1 MVDRSAFSL
10 SCSESYYHIY
20 HILFIPILAM
30 AKKVLL
36 IEDDKDIRDT
46 IVYALQA
53 ENFEVIASEDAKIL
67 KTLTELK
74 PDLILL
80 DNWLTDWKSDANG
93 QQLSKDIKTNPAT
106 SHIPVI
112 IVSAVSNIKEIAEA
126 GLADGFLRKPFD
138 LTDLFAIVNKHIA

>member
-1 MVDRSAFSL
+1 
-10 SCSESYYHIY
+10 
-20 HILFIPILAM
+20 M

-93 QQLSKDIKTNPAT
+93 QQISKDIKTNPDT

-126 GLADGFLRKPFD
+126 GMADGFLRKPFD
-138 LTDLFAIVNKHIA
+138 LTDLFAIVNKHIG